1 VLKQFKTKNKIN
13 ISKAERLIVRDK
25 EGNQLCN
32 IEIGSKSLVKMQDKS
47 QILTITQVK
56 K

>member
-1 VLKQFKTKNKIN
+1 MN
-13 ISKAERLIVRDK
+13 ISKAERLIVKDK

-32 IEIGSKSLVKMQDKS
+32 IEIGSISLAKMQDKS
-47 QILTITQVK
+47 QILTITQTK

>member
-1 VLKQFKTKNKIN
+1 MN
-13 ISKAERLIVRDK
+13 ISKAERLIVKDK

-32 IEIGSKSLVKMQDKS
+32 IEIGSISLAKMQDKS
-47 QILTITQVK
+47 QILTITQIK